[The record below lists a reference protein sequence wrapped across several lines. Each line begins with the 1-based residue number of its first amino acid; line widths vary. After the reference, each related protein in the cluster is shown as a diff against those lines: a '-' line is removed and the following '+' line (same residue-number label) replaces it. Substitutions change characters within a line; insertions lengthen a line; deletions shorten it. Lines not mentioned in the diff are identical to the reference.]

1 MSTDESEVVTLKVR
15 VTPSFREQIQQA
27 AKENNRSMNAEIV
40 LRLEQSFLDPMSF
53 DPNDAK
59 MVTKLVAESMSYLLT
74 ELSEQ
79 GVEGGKLV
87 RAVQRVAKSNRE

>member
-40 LRLEQSFLDPMSF
+40 HRLENSFPSAVRVPDPR
-53 DPNDAK
+53 K
-59 MVTKLVAESMSYLLT
+59 VRR
-74 ELSEQ
+74 LSDLARTLYMEIQEQ
-79 GVEGGKLV
+79 ENNKP
-87 RAVQRVAKSNRE
+87 